1 MKIEIFQGARSG
13 ASGPAGQAE
22 PYSDEATAFSRKA
35 VLQREVELEMES
47 LDKTGNFIG
56 YMFVPQVRLFLQD
69 ISYSP
74 GGTIQ
79 KLKIEATNE
88 IMKCI

>member
-56 YMFVPQVRLFLQD
+56 YMFVPQVRNSFSRIFRTALVEQF
-69 ISYSP
+69 
-74 GGTIQ
+74 
-79 KLKIEATNE
+79 KN
-88 IMKCI
+88 